1 MKRAASE
8 EVVVVG
14 PFVRSSGKRQP
25 EWKLKHRNG
34 HIALGGVD
42 QDQWHFAA
50 LLQSIGSF
58 HQRFR
63 SFKQHDPAAWAE
75 GFVAAGSSHPGPIVL
90 ADDDRL
96 PTETATWLGT
106 DGDASVP
113 LVCGALVDGAVCTD
127 VATRLGHTG

>member
-1 MKRAASE
+1 MAGDTRFGTAVAVATDLLDIESAADADG
-8 EVVVVG
+8 V
-14 PFVRSSGKRQP
+14 
-25 EWKLKHRNG
+25 LL
-34 HIALGGVD
+34 IDGG
-42 QDQWHFAA
+42 
-50 LLQSIGSF
+50 
-58 HQRFR
+58 
-63 SFKQHDPAAWAE
+63 DPAAWAE

-90 ADDDRL
+90 ADGDRL